1 MQKFLTI
8 CLGFVAAATIL
19 STAPVHAAPRGVQ
32 MAALFGESDEE
43 KAERQ
48 QKEDSQDL
56 AIQALTQ
63 RVHDLEDSLRRA
75 TGQNEVLAHQIQ
87 QLNDKLDRQQR
98 DFEYRLCSM
107 AAQQLGGGAA
117 GGGALPC
124 NQSSGPAQGAPTPDA
139 PPSAGGGSGRA
150 AGTLGTLSSG
160 DSGPSA
166 PPPASRSQFD
176 AAINLV
182 AKLQYDEAR
191 AAFRSFA
198 DANPKD
204 PNASVAVY
212 WIGKIAYV
220 QKDYAGASHA
230 FAEVIKKYPES
241 GSAPDSLLRLGQS
254 LLASGQKKEGCTALA
269 ALTKKKYPN
278 APKAVFEEAANA
290 RKATCKR

>member
-1 MQKFLTI
+1 
-8 CLGFVAAATIL
+8 V
-19 STAPVHAAPRGVQ
+19 
-32 MAALFGESDEE
+32 AALFGESDEE
-43 KAERQ
+43 KAARQ

-63 RVHDLEDSLRRA
+63 RLHDLEDSLRRA
-75 TGQNEVLAHQIQ
+75 TGQNEALVHQIQ
-87 QLNDKLDRQQR
+87 QLNEKIDRQQK

-107 AAQQLGGGAA
+107 AAQQLGGA
-117 GGGALPC
+117 GGAPSLPC
-124 NQSSGPAQGAPTPDA
+124 NPSSGPAQGAAAPDA
-139 PPSAGGGSGRA
+139 GPPPGAGPGRPP
-150 AGTLGTLSSG
+150 GTLGTLSS
-160 DSGPSA
+160 DNSSASIGPAPA
-166 PPPASRSQFD
+166 PPTRAQFD

-204 PNASVAVY
+204 ANASVAVY

-220 QKDYAGASHA
+220 QKDYAGASRA

-254 LLASGQKKEGCTALA
+254 LLASGQKKEGCTALV
-269 ALTKKKYPN
+269 ALKKKYPN
-278 APKAVFEEAANA
+278 ASKAVIQEAASA
-290 RKATCKR
+290 HKTACKR

>member
-1 MQKFLTI
+1 MQKFLTL
-8 CLGFVAAATIL
+8 CLGVAAVATIF
-19 STAPVHAAPRGVQ
+19 SASPVHARTEGLQ
-32 MAALFGESDEE
+32 IAALFGESDEE
-43 KAERQ
+43 KAARQ
-48 QKEDSQDL
+48 QKEDNQDM

-75 TGQNEVLAHQIQ
+75 TGQNEALVHQIQ
-87 QLNDKLDRQQR
+87 QLNDKIDRQQK

-107 AAQQLGGGAA
+107 AAQQLGGGA
-117 GGGALPC
+117 GSLPC
-124 NQSSGPAQGAPTPDA
+124 NSNGGPAQGAPSPDA
-139 PPSAGGGSGRA
+139 GPVPNSGPGRA
-150 AGTLGTLSSG
+150 PGSLGTLSSG
-160 DSGPSA
+160 DAASSA
-166 PPPASRSQFD
+166 GPASATRSQFD

-220 QKDYAGASHA
+220 QKDYAGASRA

-254 LLASGQKKEGCTALA
+254 LLASGQKKEGCTALV
-269 ALTKKKYPN
+269 ALKKKYPN
-278 APKAVFEEAANA
+278 ASKAIIQEAASA
-290 RKATCKR
+290 HRAACKK